1 MHAQGFWWDSLIE
14 LAVTCT
20 AFPEAVLTADLRNSR
35 YVNAEEASCGF
46 DRPEQLAELAMH
58 EFGHSFVNHALE
70 PPRHKGPI
78 TRFAA
83 LYTTE
88 PATGQMGHDDPGPAS
103 PSTSSAPARSAS
115 PWSQGNRKAR
125 RAYCSTISNSM
136 GFIICRR

>member
-1 MHAQGFWWDSLIE
+1 MRRDDE
-14 LAVTCT
+14 LEVYNVFAPFRSV
-20 AFPEAVLTADLRNSR
+20 D
-35 YVNAEEASCGF
+35 AEEASSGF

-88 PATGQMGHDDPGPAS
+88 PATGQMGHDDPGPA
-103 PSTSSAPARSAS
+103 
-115 PWSQGNRKAR
+115 
-125 RAYCSTISNSM
+125 
-136 GFIICRR
+136 

>member
-1 MHAQGFWWDSLIE
+1 MSFAPFRS
-14 LAVTCT
+14 
-20 AFPEAVLTADLRNSR
+20 
-35 YVNAEEASCGF
+35 VNAEEASCGF

-115 PWSQGNRKAR
+115 PWSQGNRKAL